1 MKISPFLAGFAVATG
16 LFSLVHAPRFA
27 AAAPDNTLGVAILG
41 ALVKDDG
48 TLLRGS
54 GATGASNFA
63 TGAYAVTFNRDIT
76 NCTFA
81 ATPVRNSVV
90 IRAVSTVGSNL
101 QFNMNRLSDGSAL
114 NSTFSLVVFCPK

>member
-1 MKISPFLAGFAVATG
+1 MMHRAFTLAAMLLLGAATT
-16 LFSLVHAPRFA
+16 HTAH
-27 AAAPDNTLGVAILG
+27 AAPDNTLGVAILG

-81 ATPVRNSVV
+81 ATPVGNSVV